1 MSKRRFNKPK
11 DVDSVVDVFENV
23 EEPVSYRISS
33 LSNRGEWLRIVNFGD
48 VPRLTLT
55 VRTPRGF
62 NNVVSIRLTDEGISK
77 GRDRLTRVL
86 KALEIIEKMA
96 KDNKI
101 TIPKETIM
109 RTIEKDEFS
118 EYL

>member
-1 MSKRRFNKPK
+1 MSKRRFSKPK
-11 DVDSVVDVFENV
+11 DVDSVVDVFKNV
-23 EEPVSYRISS
+23 DEPVSYRISS

-77 GRDRLTRVL
+77 GKDRLMRVL
-86 KALEIIEKMA
+86 KALEIIEKMS
-96 KDNKI
+96 KDGKI
-101 TIPKETIM
+101 AIAKETV
-109 RTIEKDEFS
+109 TKTAKEDEFS

>member
-1 MSKRRFNKPK
+1 MSRRKFSRPK
-11 DVDSVVDVFENV
+11 DVDSVVDVFKNV

-77 GRDRLTRVL
+77 GKDRLARVL

-96 KDNKI
+96 KDGKI
-101 TIPKETIM
+101 SIPKENVTK
-109 RTIEKDEFS
+109 TVKEDEFS

>member
-1 MSKRRFNKPK
+1 MSRRKFSRPK
-11 DVDSVVDVFENV
+11 DVDSVVEVFKQV
-23 EEPVSYRISS
+23 DEPVSYRISS

-77 GRDRLTRVL
+77 GKDRLMRVL
-86 KALEIIEKMA
+86 KALEIIEKMS

-101 TIPKETIM
+101 MIPKETIM
-109 RTIEKDEFS
+109 RTTEKDEFS

>member
-1 MSKRRFNKPK
+1 MSRKRFSKPK
-11 DVDSVVDVFENV
+11 DVESVTDVFKTV
-23 EEPVSYRISS
+23 DEPVSYRISS

-77 GRDRLTRVL
+77 GKDRLARVL
-86 KALEIIEKMA
+86 KALEIIEKMS
-96 KDNKI
+96 KDGKI
-101 TIPKETIM
+101 AIPKETIM
-109 RTIEKDEFS
+109 RTTEKDEFS

>member
-11 DVDSVVDVFENV
+11 DVDSVVEVFKQV
-23 EEPVSYRISS
+23 DEPVSYRISS

-101 TIPKETIM
+101 VIPKETIM
-109 RTIEKDEFS
+109 RTTEKDEFS